1 MNVLIEQQ
9 EMPGKKTRT
18 RSRRGRRMIR
28 KTRHQTR
35 RQRQRQHKRLSRR
48 LSHRKPLTRR
58 KHRGGNIFL
67 DSRRTPAGS
76 TIAGP
81 GNPDLEG
88 GPGTMQEYTDY
99 HAAFE
104 DEEAGPAQGV

>member
-18 RSRRGRRMIR
+18 RSRRGRRTIR
-28 KTRHQTR
+28 KTRHQR
-35 RQRQRQHKRLSRR
+35 KRLSRR
-48 LSHRKPLTRR
+48 LSRRLTRR
-58 KHRGGNIFL
+58 KHRGGNIFF

>member
-18 RSRRGRRMIR
+18 RSRRGRRTIR
-28 KTRHQTR
+28 KTR
-35 RQRQRQHKRLSRR
+35 RQRQRKLQRLSQRKRLT
-48 LSHRKPLTRR
+48 HR

-76 TIAGP
+76 IIAGP